1 MIKSKHE
8 PTSTRLVTLLDRL
21 NRYTFDLKYL
31 EGSKLKVS
39 DALSRLYSEEKHKIS
54 DVIPLN
60 FLLHFTDYQ
69 LHKESDHLANKLYA
83 HKRTK
88 LTAKA
93 RRNYDRQAKHK
104 PVDRYEPPKIT
115 KKTSKATAVAKIN
128 ERQYVNALQ
137 EIPIKPLTRNENP
150 LKKLE
155 RIDRSL
161 TIKQDQEEKQ
171 VLNTIREVP
180 PEMYTPAHLLIP
192 PQDKLS
198 LFRKHIPKQQEIDA
212 LLKNLRKW
220 VLHNLMVNL
229 DTKDLI
235 ESYTKS
241 LRYREIYNYIADGRL
256 PGEAAN
262 YVVVNGLLL
271 KIGQHKESGKWTHY
285 LLLVIPEKFEANI
298 LNMYHNSLLAM
309 HQGPYRTFLTM
320 RKQFHFPNMLLKIQK
335 YIEACTLCQCTKP
348 KNTKQRPYYGRIP
361 IEYVPCENL
370 AVDLKKM
377 PMGILFHECE
387 KTNFVHAIP
396 MQNRQTETVANAL
409 LHRVCCL
416 TGPPTKLS
424 IDQDSALMSQVIK
437 ELLTSLECTMQIIS
451 PWNHGSSKAKRQI
464 QTIGNMINK
473 HLTQKGASWPLYAA
487 VSAYA
492 MNTFASTALQG
503 LSLLELV
510 FTRKP

>member
-1 MIKSKHE
+1 M
-8 PTSTRLVTLLDRL
+8 
-21 NRYTFDLKYL
+21 
-31 EGSKLKVS
+31 
-39 DALSRLYSEEKHKIS
+39 
-54 DVIPLN
+54 
-60 FLLHFTDYQ
+60 
-69 LHKESDHLANKLYA
+69 
-83 HKRTK
+83 
-88 LTAKA
+88 
-93 RRNYDRQAKHK
+93 
-104 PVDRYEPPKIT
+104 
-115 KKTSKATAVAKIN
+115 
-128 ERQYVNALQ
+128 
-137 EIPIKPLTRNENP
+137 
-150 LKKLE
+150 KKLE
-155 RIDRSL
+155 RIDKLL

-171 VLNTIREVP
+171 VVNTIREVP

-192 PQDKLS
+192 PQDKLL

-212 LLKNLRKW
+212 LLKNLHKR

-241 LRYREIYNYIADGRL
+241 LRYHEIYNYIADGRL
-256 PGEAAN
+256 PGNVITQKKIAGEAAN
-262 YVVVNGLLL
+262 YIVVNGLLF
-271 KIGQHKESGKWTHY
+271 KIAQHKESGKWTHY

-320 RKQFHFPNMLLKIQK
+320 RKQSYFPNMLPKIQK
-335 YIEACTLCQCTKP
+335 YIEACTLCQRTKP
-348 KNTKQRPYYGRIP
+348 KNTKQRPYYGHIP
-361 IEYVPCENL
+361 IEYIPSENL

-377 PMGILFHECE
+377 LMGILYHEFLLIATCE

-396 MQNRQTETVANAL
+396 MQNRQTETIANAL

-424 IDQDSALMSQVIK
+424 IDQDSALTSQVIK

-451 PWNHGSSKAKRQI
+451 PWNHGSSKAERQI

-492 MNTFASTALQG
+492 MNTFESTALQG
-503 LSLLELV
+503 LSPFELV
-510 FTRKP
+510 FTRKLRQLTSFELPKLSSFPVEYREFFRLLLD